1 MRLGVQVMTQQQL
14 NIAINRIERALSR
27 IEQAPVRPLAG
38 QNDVELAARHE
49 RLKAETKLAI
59 SDIDDI
65 LRAGAN

>member
-1 MRLGVQVMTQQQL
+1 MTQQQL
-14 NIAINRIERALSR
+14 NIAIGRIERALSR
-27 IEQAPVRPLAG
+27 IEQAPVRPMEG

-49 RLKAETKLAI
+49 RLKAETKAAI